1 MEGVDFVNFYNKYVE
16 MCNEIGKSPSA
27 VSIEIGLSKSTVNRW
42 KKGGSPTD
50 ATASKIA
57 SYFGVSVTYLL
68 GKEEQK
74 NPTTKIDSGMSQARN
89 NMIQKVMQMSDEE
102 LQKLDLLLR
111 IVESK

>member
-1 MEGVDFVNFYNKYVE
+1 
-16 MCNEIGKSPSA
+16 MCNQIGKSPSA
-27 VSIEIGLSKSTVNRW
+27 VAIEIGLSKSTVNRW
-42 KKGGSPTD
+42 KNGGSPTD
-50 ATASKIA
+50 ATASKLA

-74 NPTTKIDSGMSQARN
+74 NPTTKNDSGMSKAKSDL
-89 NMIQKVMQMSDEE
+89 IEKVMQMSDEE

>member
-1 MEGVDFVNFYNKYVE
+1 MNFYNKYVE

-42 KKGGSPTD
+42 KNGGCPTD

-74 NPTTKIDSGMSQARN
+74 NPTTEIGSGMSKAKSDL
-89 NMIQKVMQMSDEE
+89 IKKVMQMSDEE
-102 LQKLDLLLR
+102 LQKLDLLLQ

>member
-1 MEGVDFVNFYNKYVE
+1 MKGAEIVNFYNKYVE
-16 MCNEIGKSPSA
+16 MCNKIGKSPSA

-57 SYFGVSVTYLL
+57 SYFGVPVTYLL

-74 NPTTKIDSGMSQARN
+74 NPTTEIDSGMSKVKN
-89 NMIQKVMQMSDEE
+89 EMIQKVMQMSDEE
-102 LQKLDLLLR
+102 LQKLDLLLQ

>member
-1 MEGVDFVNFYNKYVE
+1 MSFYGKYVE
-16 MCNEIGKSPSA
+16 MCNKVGKSPSA
-27 VSIEIGLSKSTVNRW
+27 VAIDIGLSKTSVHRW
-42 KKGGSPTD
+42 KNGGSPTD
-50 ATASKIA
+50 ATVSKLA

-74 NPTTKIDSGMSQARN
+74 NPATENDSRISKAKADLIEKI
-89 NMIQKVMQMSDEE
+89 MQMPDEE

>member
-1 MEGVDFVNFYNKYVE
+1 

-27 VSIEIGLSKSTVNRW
+27 VAIEIGLSKPSVNRW

-50 ATASKIA
+50 ATAAKIA
-57 SYFGVSVTYLL
+57 SYFGVSVASLL
-68 GKEEQK
+68 EKDIK
-74 NPTTKIDSGMSQARN
+74 NPTTENDSGMTKVKQELVK
-89 NMIQKVMQMSDEE
+89 KVMQMSDEE

>member
-1 MEGVDFVNFYNKYVE
+1 MSFYGKYVE
-16 MCNEIGKSPSA
+16 MCNKVGKSPSA
-27 VSIEIGLSKSTVNRW
+27 VAIDIGLSKTSVHRW
-42 KKGGSPTD
+42 KNGGSPTD
-50 ATASKIA
+50 ATVSKLA

-74 NPTTKIDSGMSQARN
+74 NPATENDSRISKAKSDLIEKI
-89 NMIQKVMQMSDEE
+89 MQMPDEE

>member
-1 MEGVDFVNFYNKYVE
+1 MRGVGFVNFYSKYVE
-16 MCNEIGKSPSA
+16 MCNKIGKSPSA

-74 NPTTKIDSGMSQARN
+74 NPTTEIDSGITKAKADL
-89 NMIQKVMQMSDEE
+89 IKKVMQMSDEE

-111 IVESK
+111 LVESK

>member
-1 MEGVDFVNFYNKYVE
+1 MNFYETYVE
-16 MCNEIGKSPSA
+16 MCNQIGKSPSA
-27 VSIEIGLSKSTVNRW
+27 VAIEIGLSKSTVNRW
-42 KKGGSPTD
+42 KNGGSPTD
-50 ATASKIA
+50 ATASKLA

-74 NPTTKIDSGMSQARN
+74 NPTTKNDSGMSKAKSDL
-89 NMIQKVMQMSDEE
+89 IEKVMQMSDEE

>member
-1 MEGVDFVNFYNKYVE
+1 MNFYKKYVE
-16 MCNEIGKSPSA
+16 MCNQIGKSPSA

-42 KKGGSPTD
+42 KKGGNPTD

-68 GKEEQK
+68 GKDEK
-74 NPTTKIDSGMSQARN
+74 NPTTEFDSGMSKVKTEF
-89 NMIQKVMQMSDEE
+89 IKKVMQMSDAE
-102 LQKLDLLLR
+102 LQKLDLLLQ